1 MKKLRSI
8 YEKGLENSFDTE
20 VKITQASVENLD
32 INKVNFQYSIEVIN
46 RLSTILLNIFNGEKH
61 EKILIVSK

>member
-1 MKKLRSI
+1 MKKLRDI
-8 YEKGLENSFDTE
+8 YKKGLENSFDTE

-32 INKVNFQYSIEVIN
+32 IKKVNFQYSIEVIN
-46 RLSTILLNIFNGEKH
+46 RLSSILLNIFNGEKH